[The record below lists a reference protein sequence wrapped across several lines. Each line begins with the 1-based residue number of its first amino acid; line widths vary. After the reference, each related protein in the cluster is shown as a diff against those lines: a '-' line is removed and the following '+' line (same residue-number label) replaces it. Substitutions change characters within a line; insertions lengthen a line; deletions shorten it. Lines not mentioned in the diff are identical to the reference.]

1 MPTLSHLEK
10 VNRATTFL
18 FVPGDRPGRFAKAAA
33 SGADVIII
41 DLEDAVAKDAK
52 QQALENTITWL
63 KEMTTN
69 TALVRINAGE
79 YRTELEALRAAA
91 PVGLLGVVLPKS
103 ENQKQLETV
112 ASALPA
118 GSAIIALIETA
129 AGIENAGSIAASNGV
144 TRIAFG
150 AVDFASDTGSTHESV
165 FDYARAK
172 IVVASRAAGLT
183 SPLDSPCVTLGD
195 ETVIAD
201 ETVRAKEFG
210 FGGKLCIHP
219 AQIEVVQKAFQPTA
233 AEIEWAKLVAE
244 APDGAISIGGQMID
258 KPIVERA
265 KTLLARVRETE
276 A

>member
-18 FVPGDRPGRFAKAAA
+18 FVPGDRPERFAKAAA

-41 DLEDAVAKDAK
+41 DLEDAVATDAK

-63 KEMTTN
+63 KEMKTN